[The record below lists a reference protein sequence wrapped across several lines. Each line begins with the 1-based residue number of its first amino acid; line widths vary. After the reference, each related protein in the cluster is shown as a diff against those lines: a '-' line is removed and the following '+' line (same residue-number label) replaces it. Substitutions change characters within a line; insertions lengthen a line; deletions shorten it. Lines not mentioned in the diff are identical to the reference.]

1 MPGMPGLH
9 IHMRLTKGGRNQML
23 EKGAISKTARRAI
36 AGLMELAPSITAFGN
51 MNPTSYL
58 RLVPHQE
65 APTNVCWG
73 DRNRS
78 VLVRVPLGWAGR
90 TDMCSQANPLEKA
103 AALTTQEK
111 QTVEIRSPDASA
123 NVYLLLAGLAV
134 ALRHGLEMKEKD
146 ALALAAATYVNVNI
160 HKAENAKLL
169 DSLKTLPDSC
179 WASAACLLKQRRV
192 YEAKGVFSP
201 ATIDGIAAQLRAFD
215 DRTLRARVSKS
226 KSAMAELV
234 KEYFHCG

>member
-1 MPGMPGLH
+1 
-9 IHMRLTKGGRNQML
+9 
-23 EKGAISKTARRAI
+23 
-36 AGLMELAPSITAFGN
+36 

-134 ALRHGLEMKEKD
+134 ALRHGLEKKEKD
-146 ALALAAATYVNVNI
+146 ALDLAAATYVNVNI

-179 WASAACLLKQRRV
+179 WASAACLLRQRKV

-201 ATIDGIAAQLRAFD
+201 ATIDGIAAQLKAFD

-226 KSAMAELV
+226 KAAMAELV